1 MILYH
6 GCSTA
11 VTALTICRIGCNSLH
26 KVCSALLALDLF
38 ALLLLAWPL
47 WDMNRKTISSSF
59 ISYPSSSLCVAAT
72 YHEASRRL
80 TIDRRTITG
89 NGTRKHAQ
97 LEERLLEHGS
107 VYTAA
112 RAVVKMD
119 SIVHLLAS
127 VVIEGVS
134 PRAGTV
140 FATKA
145 NVRGIMCLFLLFV
158 CLCHEG
164 MRIRVLILRCII
176 ANEH

>member
-1 MILYH
+1 
-6 GCSTA
+6 
-11 VTALTICRIGCNSLH
+11 
-26 KVCSALLALDLF
+26 
-38 ALLLLAWPL
+38 
-47 WDMNRKTISSSF
+47 MNRKTISSSF

-107 VYTAA
+107 VYTVA

-119 SIVHLLAS
+119 SIVLLLVS
-127 VVIEGVS
+127 VSHAVIEGASRGAAVIA
-134 PRAGTV
+134 P
-140 FATKA
+140 KA
-145 NVRGIMCLFLLFV
+145 DVRGVMCDLLNFV
-158 CLCHEG
+158 CVCHEG

>member
-1 MILYH
+1 
-6 GCSTA
+6 
-11 VTALTICRIGCNSLH
+11 
-26 KVCSALLALDLF
+26 
-38 ALLLLAWPL
+38 
-47 WDMNRKTISSSF
+47 MNRKTISLSF

-112 RAVVKMD
+112 RAVVIMD
-119 SIVHLLAS
+119 SIVLLLVS
-127 VVIEGVS
+127 IVVEGVAARLAVIAS
-134 PRAGTV
+134 
-140 FATKA
+140 KA
-145 NVRGIMCLFLLFV
+145 DVSGVMCDFLNFV
-158 CLCHEG
+158 CPCHEG